1 MVFSIC
7 LLPSYLLHGFKMG
20 AYHTPVLLNSCIEA
34 LHIRP
39 DGIYVDATFGGGG
52 HSQEIFKR
60 IVTGKLFAFD
70 VDEDAVKNAIDD
82 KRFTLIRKNFCD
94 LKSSLLEEN
103 VTEIDGLLADL
114 GVSSHQFDSAERGF
128 STRFDSE
135 LDMRMNKQSETS
147 AAEIIRT
154 YSEENLKMIF
164 REYGELRN
172 ANQVT
177 KKIVANRNHIKTVN
191 DLKNA
196 IANCAERGKEN
207 KFYAKVFQALR
218 IEVND
223 ELSALKEMLMQSKDV
238 LKEGG
243 RMAVIS
249 YHSLEDRLVKDF
261 FRSGNFEGE
270 LEKDIYGN
278 VQSPF
283 NPINKKPIVPD
294 EKEIE
299 KNSRARSAKLRIAQK
314 NGK

>member
-1 MVFSIC
+1 M
-7 LLPSYLLHGFKMG
+7 KEG

-39 DGIYVDATFGGGG
+39 NGIYVDATFGGGG
-52 HSQEIFKR
+52 HSREIFKHLT
-60 IVTGKLFAFD
+60 TGKLFGFD

-82 KRFTLIRKNFCD
+82 KRFTLIRKNFSE
-94 LKSSLLEEN
+94 LKSSLLAHN
-103 VTEIDGLLADL
+103 VTQIDGLLADL

-128 STRFDSE
+128 STRFDSA
-135 LDMRMNKQSETS
+135 LDMRMGKQNGTTASE
-147 AAEIIRT
+147 ILGT
-154 YSEENLKMIF
+154 YSEENMKKIF

-172 ANQVT
+172 ANQVV
-177 KKIVANRNHIKTVN
+177 KKIVANRNSIRTMN

-196 IANCAERGKEN
+196 IANCAECGKEN
-207 KFYAKVFQALR
+207 QFYAKVFQALR

-223 ELSALKEMLMQSKDV
+223 ELSALKKLLIRSQEV
-238 LKEGG
+238 LKTGA

-278 VQSPF
+278 VNAPF
-283 NPINKKPIVPD
+283 KPINKKPIVPS

-299 KNSRARSAKLRIAQK
+299 QNSRARSAKLRIAEK
-314 NGK
+314 K

>member
-1 MVFSIC
+1 M
-7 LLPSYLLHGFKMG
+7 KEG

-39 DGIYVDATFGGGG
+39 NGIYVDATFGGGG
-52 HSQEIFKR
+52 HSREIFKHL
-60 IVTGKLFAFD
+60 TNGKLFVFD
-70 VDEDAVKNAIDD
+70 VDEDAAKNAIDD
-82 KRFTLIRKNFCD
+82 KRFTLIRKNFSE
-94 LKSSLLEEN
+94 LKNSLFAHN
-103 VTEIDGLLADL
+103 VTEIDGLLSDL

-147 AAEIIRT
+147 AGEIIRT
-154 YSEENLKMIF
+154 YSEENLKKIF

-172 ANQVT
+172 ANQVA
-177 KKIVANRNHIKTVN
+177 KKVVANRNNIRTVN

-196 IANCAERGKEN
+196 IASCAERGKEN
-207 KFYAKVFQALR
+207 QFYAKVFQALR

-238 LKEGG
+238 LREGG

-249 YHSLEDRLVKDF
+249 YHSLEDRLVKNF
-261 FRSGNFEGE
+261 FRSGKFEGE
-270 LEKDIYGN
+270 AEKDIYGN
-278 VQSPF
+278 VQTPF
-283 NPINKKPIVPD
+283 KVISKKPIVPD

-299 KNSRARSAKLRIAQK
+299 QNSRARSAKLRIAERIK
-314 NGK
+314 E